1 MKGLPTSKHLDT
13 LRHSFAH
20 VMADAVVKLFP
31 GTKVAI
37 GPSIDNGFYYDFEF
51 SKDVKLTPDD
61 FTKIEKEMKRIIAS
75 DAKFVRDEISRDE
88 ALKRFADEPFKL
100 EIINDLPEDEVL
112 STFTSG
118 DFVDLCRGPHVK
130 STKELNAQ
138 SFKLLKTAG
147 AYWRGDEKRP
157 MLTRIYATAW
167 EKPND
172 LKDYLHLLEEAEK
185 NDHRKLGKQLDLF
198 HLEDENP
205 GEIFWHPNGW
215 TIYLEI
221 QKYMR
226 KRLKEFGYVEVHT
239 PFVMPQSLWLR
250 SGHWEKY
257 KENMFI
263 TESEKRLFALKPMN
277 CPGHVLIFKQGIKSY
292 RDLPIRM
299 AEFGS
304 CTRNEPS
311 GSLHGILRARGFVQ
325 DDAHIFCTEDQIT
338 EEVEHYCRL
347 LEIVYAD
354 FGFPKDTITVKLSTR
369 PEKRI
374 GDDATW
380 DKAEKSLGA
389 ACNAAG
395 FDYEIL
401 KGEGAFYGPKLEF
414 TLYDSLGRDWQCGT
428 IQLDYQLPSPE
439 RLNAEYIGEDN
450 EKHNAVMLHR
460 TVIGSFERFIG
471 ILLENSGGALPVW
484 LSPMQAVVIPIAPA
498 FNEYAD
504 AVAKELEQKD
514 VRIFADTDKDRMN
527 AKIRKWQEQKIPYQ
541 LVVGQKEQDA
551 QTVAVRMRNTKSQK
565 VMPLEKFENYILEK
579 IKTCATSD
587 ELTE

>member
-1 MKGLPTSKHLDT
+1 MGALAKSKKLDT
-13 LRHSFAH
+13 IRHSMAH
-20 VMADAVVKLFP
+20 VMADAVLKLYP

-37 GPSIDNGFYYDFEF
+37 GPAIENGFYYDFQF
-51 SKDVKLTPDD
+51 PKAIKISPDD
-61 FTKIEKEMKRIIAS
+61 FPAIEKEMRNIIQTGE
-75 DAKFVRDEISRDE
+75 KFECKEISRSE
-88 ALKRFADEPFKL
+88 ALEFFKDEPFKL
-100 EIINDLPEDEVL
+100 ELIKDLPESERI
-112 STFTSG
+112 TTYTSG
-118 DFVDLCRGPHVK
+118 NFVDLCRGPHVA

-138 SFKLLKTAG
+138 SFKLMKIAG

-157 MLTRIYATAW
+157 MLTRIYATGW
-167 EKPND
+167 ENPKD

-185 NDHRKLGKQLDLF
+185 NDNRKLGKLLDLF

-205 GEIFWHPNGW
+205 GMIFWHPNGW

-226 KRLKEFGYVEVHT
+226 KRLKEFAYVEVNT
-239 PFVMPQSLWLR
+239 PFVMPQSLWLK

-257 KENMFI
+257 QENMFI

-325 DDAHIFCTEDQIT
+325 DDAHIFCAENQIQD
-338 EEVEHYCRL
+338 EVEHFCRL
-347 LEIVYAD
+347 LEVVYAD

-380 DKAEKSLGA
+380 DKAEKSLGD
-389 ACNAAG
+389 ACKAAG

-401 KGEGAFYGPKLEF
+401 EGEGAFYGPKLEF

-428 IQLDYQLPSPE
+428 LQLDYQLPSSE

-460 TVIGSFERFIG
+460 AVLGSLERFIG
-471 ILLENSGGALPVW
+471 ILLETYGGALPVW
-484 LSPMQAVVIPIAPA
+484 LAPKQVVIIPVAPS
-498 FNEYAD
+498 FNEYA
-504 AVAKELEQKD
+504 LEVEKYLNKKGIR
-514 VRIFADTDKDRMN
+514 VFADTDKERMN
-527 AKIRKWQEQKIPYQ
+527 AKIRRWQEQKVPYQ
-541 LVVGQKEQDA
+541 VVVGQKEQDEKSL
-551 QTVAVRMRNTKSQK
+551 TVRKRKTKEQK
-565 VMPLEKFENYILEK
+565 LMLLSEFEAYVLEK
-579 IKTCATSD
+579 IQSYSVSD
-587 ELTE
+587 